1 MREAD
6 RITIDEF
13 GLPGFTLMEVAGRGA
28 TDALLDAYGPATGLR
43 ALILCGK
50 GNNGGDGLVV
60 ARHLVERGATVHV
73 VCAAEDDEMRDDPA
87 HNLRLLRALKAQYE
101 SLHTESEEPRLEITA
116 FNGLQSLRQAI
127 RIMRPTLCVDALL
140 GTGLTSEPREPIRSM
155 VQALNEQSA
164 NEQPAPVVALDVPTG
179 LHSNTGRALKT
190 CVHADRTLTMAALK
204 TGLALNDGPT
214 LAGPVDV
221 VDIGMPR
228 HVLRRVAQSSGC
240 ALRTTDDDLRRW
252 WPQRAH
258 DAHKYSVGMTIV
270 VGGAPGYTGAP
281 VMASQAAAR
290 AGSGYV
296 ACACPASIQPALAQ
310 KPQMTAIPTL
320 ALPGTDNGLAPG
332 IVDTLGEQL
341 EKARALLVGPGLG
354 RADATAEAVR
364 ELLADTTLPVVVDAD
379 GLNALAG
386 SIQDMSPGGQWIL
399 TPHAGEFRRLAGRD
413 IDLDD
418 RVGVAQSYAE
428 RWDAVLLLKGHPSVV
443 AAPNGRT
450 FVGGTGG
457 PMLATAGT
465 GDVLAG
471 LCAGFLAQGLEPLH
485 AAAAALHLGGAAAER
500 FAAHADPRTLQA
512 PDLIDAI
519 PAAARNRIA

>member
-1 MREAD
+1 MRDAD
-6 RITIDEF
+6 RITIEEF

-28 TDALLDAYGPATGLR
+28 TDALVDAYGPAPGLR

-60 ARHLVERGATVHV
+60 ARHLAERGASVHV

-87 HNLRLLRALKAQYE
+87 HNLRLLRALEAE
-101 SLHTESEEPRLEITA
+101 SASQRPEPETLRLQITA
-116 FNGLQSLRQAI
+116 FDSLQSLRQTI
-127 RIMRPTLCVDALL
+127 RTMRPTLCVDALL
-140 GTGLTSEPREPIRSM
+140 GTGLTSAPREPIRSM

-164 NEQPAPVVALDVPTG
+164 NEPSVPVVALDVPTG
-179 LHSNTGRALKT
+179 LHSDTGRALDT
-190 CVHADRTLTMAALK
+190 CVRANRTITMATPK
-204 TGLALNDGPT
+204 TGLVLNDGPT

-228 HVLRRVAQSSGC
+228 HVLDRVAQSPGC
-240 ALRTTDDDLRRW
+240 ALRTTDADLRRW
-252 WPQRAH
+252 WPARAR

-310 KPQMTAIPTL
+310 QPQMTAIPTL
-320 ALPGTDNGLAPG
+320 ALPDTDDGLAPG
-332 IVDTLGEQL
+332 IADTLGDRL
-341 EKARALLVGPGLG
+341 RKARALLVGPGLG

-386 SIQDMSPGGQWIL
+386 SIRDMNPDGRWIL

-413 IDLDD
+413 VDLDD
-418 RVGVAQSYAE
+418 RVRVAQTYAE
-428 RWDAVLLLKGHPSVV
+428 RWNVVLLLKGHPSVV
-443 AAPNGRT
+443 AAPKGRA
-450 FVGGTGG
+450 FIGGTGG
-457 PMLATAGT
+457 PTLATAGT

-485 AAAAALHLGGAAAER
+485 AAAAAMHLGGAAAER
-500 FAAHADPRTLQA
+500 FAEHADPRTLQA

-519 PAAARNRIA
+519 PDAARDLTA